1 MSTLLSYAASAPP
14 TRSGRSDAG
23 RHQSSS
29 WLVSFS
35 APLRWVER
43 RWQRNALSEIIDEP
57 RTLNDVGLTR
67 EQVLREVNK
76 PFWR

>member
-1 MSTLLSYAASAPP
+1 L
-14 TRSGRSDAG
+14 
-23 RHQSSS
+23 
-29 WLVSFS
+29 FS

-43 RWQRNALSEIIDEP
+43 RWQRNALGEIIDDP